1 MQFTETELDSQ
12 QQRLKNLEIR
22 HTLLQEHVS
31 MLTESLKD
39 TQRYLVKLAS
49 NQMELN
55 KRVSTWPYIETTP
68 QGKGK

>member
-1 MQFTETELDSQ
+1 
-12 QQRLKNLEIR
+12 
-22 HTLLQEHVS
+22 

-55 KRVSTWPYIETTP
+55 KRVSTWPYIETAT